1 MNIKPNI
8 TKLRRSGFT
17 LVEIIASFSI
27 LAIVMVVIA
36 QTTTWCFHERHR
48 NSNVF
53 LGNQAGINILEEAR
67 STPWEKLDEKWAE
80 MVQDTRRYKSLPPG
94 SAIMVKVTP
103 SKEFKLIKDVEV
115 VVRWDYGRS
124 FDPKECT
131 LTTSIAPRSIALQG
145 EK

>member
-8 TKLRRSGFT
+8 TKSRRRGFT

-67 STPWEKLDEKWAE
+67 STPWEKLDESGRKWY
-80 MVQDTRRYKSLPPG
+80 R
-94 SAIMVKVTP
+94 TP
-103 SKEFKLIKDVEV
+103 VGINRCRLV
-115 VVRWDYGRS
+115 
-124 FDPKECT
+124 
-131 LTTSIAPRSIALQG
+131 L
-145 EK
+145 

>member
-1 MNIKPNI
+1 MNIKP
-8 TKLRRSGFT
+8 KRPVLRRQGFT
-17 LVEIIASFSI
+17 IVEIIASFSI

-36 QTTTWCFHERHR
+36 QTTTWCFQERHR

-53 LGNQAGINILEEAR
+53 LGNQAGINIIEEAR

-94 SAIMVKVTP
+94 SVITVKVTP
-103 SKEFKLIKDVEV
+103 SKEFKLIKNVEV

-131 LTTSIAPRSIALQG
+131 LTTSIAPRSIGLQG

>member
-1 MNIKPNI
+1 MNIELNRNKSN
-8 TKLRRSGFT
+8 RSGFT

-27 LAIVMVVIA
+27 LAVVMVVIV

-80 MVQDTRRYKSLPPG
+80 MVQDTRRYKSLPPN
-94 SAIMVKVTP
+94 SVITVKVTP
-103 SKEFKLIKDVEV
+103 SKEFKLIKDIEV
-115 VVRWDYGRS
+115 VVRWDYGRG
-124 FDPKECT
+124 FDPKKCT
-131 LTTSIAPRSIALQG
+131 LTSSIAPRSIALQG
-145 EK
+145 GK

>member
-1 MNIKPNI
+1 MNIKPIRI
-8 TKLRRSGFT
+8 TQRRQGFT
-17 LVEIIASFSI
+17 IVEIVASFSI

-53 LGNQAGINILEEAR
+53 LGNQACINILEEAR
-67 STPWEKLDEKWAE
+67 SAPWEKLDEKWAQLA
-80 MVQDTRRYKSLPPG
+80 QDVNRYKSLPMG
-94 SAIMVKVTP
+94 NVIKVKVVP
-103 SKEFKLIKDVEV
+103 SKEFKLIKEVEV
-115 VVRWDYGRS
+115 TVRWETGRS

-131 LTTSIAPRSIALQG
+131 LSTSIAPRSIALQG

>member
-1 MNIKPNI
+1 VNTKPNR

-53 LGNQAGINILEEAR
+53 LGNQAAINILEEAR

-80 MVQDTRRYKSLPPG
+80 MVQDTQRYKSLPPG
-94 SAIMVKVTP
+94 SVITVKVMP

-115 VVRWDYGRS
+115 VVRWDFGRS

>member
-1 MNIKPNI
+1 MNIKQTRMNS
-8 TKLRRSGFT
+8 RRYGFT
-17 LVEIIASFSI
+17 IVEIVASFSI

-53 LGNQAGINILEEAR
+53 LANQAGINILEEAR
-67 STPWEKLDEKWAE
+67 GTPWEKLDEKWAE
-80 MVQDTRRYKSLPPG
+80 RAQDSSRYKSLPLG
-94 SAIMVKVTP
+94 SVITVKILP
-103 SKEFKLIKDVEV
+103 SKEFKHIKEVEV
-115 VVRWDYGRS
+115 VVRWEAGRS

-131 LTTSIAPRSIALQG
+131 LTASIAPRSIALQG

>member
-1 MNIKPNI
+1 MNIKP
-8 TKLRRSGFT
+8 KRPVLRRQGFT
-17 LVEIIASFSI
+17 IVEIIASFSI

-36 QTTTWCFHERHR
+36 QTTTWCFQERHR

-53 LGNQAGINILEEAR
+53 LGNQAGINIIEEAR
-67 STPWEKLDEKWAE
+67 STAWEKLDEKWAE

-94 SAIMVKVTP
+94 SVIMVKVTP
-103 SKEFKLIKDVEV
+103 SKEFKLIKNVEV

-131 LTTSIAPRSIALQG
+131 LTTSIAPRSIGLQG